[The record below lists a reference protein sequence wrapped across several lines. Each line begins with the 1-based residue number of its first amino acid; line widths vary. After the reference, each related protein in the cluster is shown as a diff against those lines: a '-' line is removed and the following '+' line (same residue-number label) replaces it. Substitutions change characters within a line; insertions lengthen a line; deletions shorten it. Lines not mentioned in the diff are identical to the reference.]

1 MKGRKREGRED
12 GREEG
17 MEEGLRL
24 TYINYKV
31 YQYN

>member
-1 MKGRKREGRED
+1 MKGRKGEGRED